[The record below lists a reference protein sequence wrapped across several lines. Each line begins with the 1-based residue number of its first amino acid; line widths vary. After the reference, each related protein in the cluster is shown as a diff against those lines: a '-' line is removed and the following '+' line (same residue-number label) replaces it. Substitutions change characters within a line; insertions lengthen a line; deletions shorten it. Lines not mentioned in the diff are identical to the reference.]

1 MRYYGTITGLGA
13 GGGGPPAALPALEE
27 AGGLGWVELIS
38 LALAAAG
45 VLAAVY
51 LYGRG
56 KRGRS

>member
-1 MRYYGTITGLGA
+1 VRYYGTITGLNV
-13 GGGGPPAALPALEE
+13 GGGPPAALPALEE

-45 VLAAVY
+45 GLAAVY